1 MTNLPQNNEKQGVYV
16 LCMSRQPPDRTIIA
30 TKKEAVDL
38 QQLLEGEYLDF
49 MRKQIRSCDGGFA

>member
-1 MTNLPQNNEKQGVYV
+1 
-16 LCMSRQPPDRTIIA
+16 MSRQPPDRTIIA

-49 MRKQIRSCDGGFA
+49 MRMQMRSCDGGFA

>member
-1 MTNLPQNNEKQGVYV
+1 
-16 LCMSRQPPDRTIIA
+16 MSRQPPDRTIIA

-49 MRKQIRSCDGGFA
+49 IYA